1 MLHVQTNYNTDKC
14 SWIDI
19 FPAPILNTQTDTGR
33 HKHRHTQIHTNKL
46 LLSLS
51 NPVFLTLSKLEE
63 TQEKCKETTED
74 MSIMSNAV
82 MTNREEIKRCIRNT
96 YTYTINTYSDW

>member
-1 MLHVQTNYNTDKC
+1 MFKQTNYNKDKC

-19 FPAPILNTQTDTGR
+19 FPPPILNTPTDTGR
-33 HKHRHTQIHTNKL
+33 HKHRHTQTNFCF
-46 LLSLS
+46 SLS

-63 TQEKCKETTED
+63 TQQKCKEITED
-74 MSIMSNAV
+74 MSIRSNVV
-82 MTNREEIKRCIRNT
+82 MTSREEIKRHVGNT

>member
-1 MLHVQTNYNTDKC
+1 MLHVQTIYNTDKC

-19 FPAPILNTQTDTGR
+19 FPAPIL
-33 HKHRHTQIHTNKL
+33 RHTQIHTNKL